1 MAAFDVGIDLGTT
14 KIIIYRSDSGIA
26 LNEPSIVA
34 YNTRDNRVVAVGNEA
49 YAMLGKTPKHIVAER
64 PLKDGVI
71 SNHKLCEL
79 MIKEYIKRVCGNF
92 FIKPRIILCIPS
104 VTTDVERRSVVE
116 AALAAGARKVY
127 LIEEPIAA
135 AIGSG
140 IDILKAN
147 GNMIV
152 DIGGGTTDIA
162 VISLS
167 GVVCSKSIKV
177 AGNMIDE
184 EIIKFFA
191 NQYKLSIGQRMAENM
206 KIELGCVWNP
216 SETNT
221 AFVKGRNLLTGY
233 PQQIEISEAT
243 IYECVLHCVDKIIE
257 AIKLVLEKTPPELIG
272 DIYENGIVLTGGGA
286 LIRGLADL
294 IRSHVK
300 IPVHVAENPIEV
312 VSVGTG
318 KAFRYIES
326 FQEGFINADTYSH

>member
-1 MAAFDVGIDLGTT
+1 MASFDIGIDLGTT

-34 YNTRDNRVVAVGNEA
+34 YSTKDNSVVAVGHEA
-49 YAMLGKTPKHIVAER
+49 YAMLGKTPSHIIAEK

-79 MIKEYIKRVCGNF
+79 MIKEYIKRVCGSF

-104 VTTDVERRSVVE
+104 ITTDVERRAVVE

-135 AIGSG
+135 AIGAG
-140 IDILKAN
+140 VDILKAN

-152 DIGGGTTDIA
+152 DIGGGTTDVA

-177 AGNMIDE
+177 AGNLIDE
-184 EIIKFFA
+184 EIIKFFTSE
-191 NQYKLSIGQRMAENM
+191 YKLSIGQRMAENV
-206 KIELGCVWNP
+206 KKQVGCVWDP
-216 SETNT
+216 DQSKTT
-221 AFVKGRNLLTGY
+221 SVKGRNLLTGY
-233 PQQIEISEAT
+233 PQQIEVNET
-243 IYECVLHCVDKIIE
+243 TLYECIYACVDKIIE
-257 AIKLVLEKTPPELIG
+257 SIKLVLERTPPELIG

-286 LIRGLADL
+286 LIKGLNEL
-294 IRSHVK
+294 VHSHVK
-300 IPVHVAENPIEV
+300 IPVHVAADPIEV
-312 VSVGTG
+312 VSIGTG
-318 KAFRYIES
+318 KAFQYIET
-326 FQEGFINADTYSH
+326 FQEGFINADTYH